1 MLKRD
6 ELLEIEEKIK
16 ALEKQKKTIL
26 EDVKKVEREKK
37 AERKKEVEDAYNK
50 FIKLLEAYEKEF
62 GGGYK
67 VSFTG
72 NLSI

>member
-6 ELLEIEEKIK
+6 ELLDIEEQIK
-16 ALEKQKKTIL
+16 VLEKKRKNIL
-26 EDVKKVEREKK
+26 DEVKRVEEEKK

-50 FIKLLEAYEKEF
+50 FMKLLEAYENDF

-67 VSFTG
+67 VSFSG
-72 NLSI
+72 NLSL